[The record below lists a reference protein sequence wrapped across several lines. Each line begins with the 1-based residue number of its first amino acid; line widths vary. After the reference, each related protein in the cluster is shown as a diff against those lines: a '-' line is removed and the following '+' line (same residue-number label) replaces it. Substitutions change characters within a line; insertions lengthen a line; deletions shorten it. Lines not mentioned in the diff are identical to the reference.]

1 MNCGLNVKEGEFPQ
15 VYGYLTS
22 MSNLPILKI
31 SPIKTLL
38 FTEKL
43 LKDG

>member
-1 MNCGLNVKEGEFPQ
+1 MNCGLNVQEGEFPQ
-15 VYGYLTS
+15 VYGYLAF
-22 MSNLPILKI
+22 MSNLPLWKI
-31 SPIKTLL
+31 SPIKTLV

>member
-31 SPIKTLL
+31 SPIKTLV